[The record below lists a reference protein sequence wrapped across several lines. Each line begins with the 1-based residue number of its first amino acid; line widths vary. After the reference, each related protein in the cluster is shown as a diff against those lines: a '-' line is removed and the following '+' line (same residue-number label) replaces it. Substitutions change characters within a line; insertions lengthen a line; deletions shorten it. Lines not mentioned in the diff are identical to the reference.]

1 MTDLDT
7 FLHLLDIIVG
17 EPPAC
22 YKAKTADGKII
33 DGSVGA
39 PMYLVFDMLSN
50 TSAAYDLFRYSPFNV
65 VLKAVLDSW
74 GTYLQSPASNCTL
87 HSRPGGLLSKEAMG
101 VFARY
106 IKPLTFEQTYVCP
119 DPSAENKGFQ
129 SWDAF
134 FTRKLQPDA
143 RPILFPDDNSFIY
156 NACESATVRH
166 RTNVKLHDTF
176 WLKTQ
181 DYSLYDMLGGD
192 KETAEKFVGGTV
204 YQAYLGEYDYHRW
217 HSPINGTITKTVVLP
232 GTYYAALPDDGAPAN
247 DPDVKEGD
255 PHAAHSRSQPWLT
268 VSATRALIF
277 IQSDNPAIGLMCF
290 MAIGMVEVS
299 TCQVTVHAHQ
309 KVCAGQELGIFH
321 FGGSGYALIFGPQA
335 KVTFEDLDGKP
346 IEPNTHHW
354 VNAIIG
360 RVSKN

>member
-299 TCQVTVHAHQ
+299 TCQVTVHEHQ

-346 IEPNTHHW
+346 IEPNTHH
-354 VNAIIG
+354 
-360 RVSKN
+360 